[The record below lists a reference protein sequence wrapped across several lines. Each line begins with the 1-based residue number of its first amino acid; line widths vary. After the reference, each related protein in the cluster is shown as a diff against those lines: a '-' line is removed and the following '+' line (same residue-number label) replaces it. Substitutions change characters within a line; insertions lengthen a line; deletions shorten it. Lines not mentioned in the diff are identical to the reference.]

1 MATPETR
8 DDEVHTGRFYNLTPH
23 PDEPIRHETFA
34 RLDSLVVG
42 LEAAAEIEAVNRF
55 DRRTAVAK
63 ATEEHP
69 LLTVDR
75 YEGPR
80 GLRVISLCAVT
91 CEAGE
96 VDSLLSPR
104 TFKTLLVR
112 NDCGTAE
119 EPMEPA
125 ATFDD
130 IEVATG
136 RGVFMAQESRQVSDT
151 ELQYVSASL
160 EYFLETREFSP
171 LSAKEQQ
178 IFIPTIYYGSK

>member
-1 MATPETR
+1 MATPETQ
-8 DDEVHTGRFYNLTPH
+8 DHEVSTGRLFNLTPH
-23 PDEPIRHETFA
+23 SDEPIRDETFA
-34 RLDSLVVG
+34 RLDHLVVDA
-42 LEAAAEIEAVNRF
+42 EAAAEMQAVNRF
-55 DRRTAVAK
+55 DRRTVVAE
-63 ATEEHP
+63 ATEEYP

-91 CEAGE
+91 CESGE

-104 TFKTLLVR
+104 SFSTLLVR
-112 NDCGTAE
+112 NDCGTVKE
-119 EPMEPA
+119 SMRPA

-130 IEVATG
+130 IKVATG

-151 ELQYVSASL
+151 ELQYVAASL

-171 LSAKEQQ
+171 LTAKEQQ